1 MNVSRIRPG
10 ALILL
15 LALGGCGYTP
25 AQLGITG
32 PTPGAA
38 TAATPLGGNSDAQ
51 AVIPGVQTNGDAD
64 YATPSV
70 RMP

>member
-1 MNVSRIRPG
+1 MTLFTPG
-10 ALILL
+10 TGAVLLL
-15 LALGGCGYTP
+15 LALGACGYTP

-32 PTPGAA
+32 PSGAA
-38 TAATPLGGNSDAQ
+38 AASQPQGGNSDAQ

>member
-1 MNVSRIRPG
+1 MIALPTKPG
-10 ALILL
+10 VLILL
-15 LALGGCGYTP
+15 LALGACGYTP

-32 PTPGAA
+32 PSGAA
-38 TAATPLGGNSDAQ
+38 APPQAQGGNSDAQ
-51 AVIPGVQTNGDAD
+51 AVIPGVQTNGDAN